1 MGVGEKFPLSLIRGR
16 IMQFYIDLTKRQ
28 YMEIWEHLL
37 PKGAL
42 IESAAFIFATYSK
55 SNNLL
60 LLTAQDFFLVEQ
72 DDFKEQHDDYIELSD
87 ETRIFI
93 IKKAHQTNTALIE
106 LHSHPFNRPWAAA
119 FSLADM
125 SGFNET
131 VPHMWWRLPGR
142 PYAAIVVAPCGFD
155 SLVWWKD
162 PHSPVCLS
170 ALRVDGEILQP
181 TNMTLGGRHDI

>member
-1 MGVGEKFPLSLIRGR
+1 
-16 IMQFYIDLTKRQ
+16 MQFYIDLTKRQ

-42 IESAAFIFATYSK
+42 VESAAFIFAKYSK
-55 SNNLL
+55 SNQVL
-60 LLTAQDFFLVEQ
+60 LLTAQDFFLVGK
-72 DDFKEQHDDYIELSD
+72 DGFKEQYNDYIELSD
-87 ETRIFI
+87 EARVSI

-106 LHSHPFNRPWAAA
+106 LHSHPFNSPWAAA
-119 FSLADM
+119 FSLSDM
-125 SGFNET
+125 SGFKET

-142 PYAAIVVAPCGFD
+142 PYAAIVVAPRGFD

-162 PHSPVCLS
+162 PHSPGCLT

-181 TNMTLGGRHDI
+181 TNITLGGKDAI